1 MEISIHILKLLLQ
14 ESAKLGALKTLCA
27 CGKIRSYLKQSE
39 AFRLY
44 GRRTV
49 MAWVEQGLINPYKDG
64 DLNASWRID
73 RVEVASLYAAIQL
86 NKHIH
91 YGQLNTE
98 SH

>member
-1 MEISIHILKLLLQ
+1 MEISSHLLEMLIQ
-14 ESAKLGALKTLCA
+14 QSAKLGALKTLCA
-27 CGKIRSYLKQSE
+27 FGKIRPYIKQSE

-44 GRRTV
+44 GKRTV
-49 MAWVEQGLINPYKDG
+49 LSWVDQGLITPYKDG
-64 DLNASWRID
+64 DVNASWRID

-86 NKHIH
+86 TKHIH